1 MSLSP
6 SRQIDMVKQVLGIR
20 GVGEGQRNCFT
31 STLPRASL
39 EVDSL
44 TPDSSIYFVPL
55 VSESESTPQTVILFR
70 TLQVMGIST
79 SISIHIQLKSTQKVM
94 KTSFPKEILWKKLL

>member
-39 EVDSL
+39 EVDSREQQMGV
-44 TPDSSIYFVPL
+44 SS
-55 VSESESTPQTVILFR
+55 T
-70 TLQVMGIST
+70 GG
-79 SISIHIQLKSTQKVM
+79 
-94 KTSFPKEILWKKLL
+94 